1 MFRELTAEDH
11 QQIRLVL
18 QQMQMQALH
27 LLNAAKRLEE
37 MGLKQVAVPMKNK
50 LGDLLYD
57 ISQLRACLRLVD
69 DRNPEERRGT
79 VQKGFR

>member
-11 QQIRLVL
+11 QQIRLTL
-18 QQMQMQALH
+18 QQMEMQALH

-37 MGLKQVAVPMKNK
+37 MGLKQAAVPMRTK

-57 ISQLRACLRLVD
+57 ITHLRACLRLA
-69 DRNPEERRGT
+69 RSN
-79 VQKGFR
+79 KGD